1 MSSIKD
7 FLDISKER
15 VEHSLELHR
24 KSIIID
30 QSKAGEPVV
39 WSDAQ
44 VKKMNEMLEAGD
56 TEVILNSGN
65 KEIEKIRLAEL
76 LTPDSWTRRKYADLL
91 KNSGVTCISKTCG
104 VFSIEDSMNSL
115 AAMHLKFDKL
125 RDILIHATCAED
137 IMRAKKEEKHAVIL
151 DFQNTTMI
159 TEPPFDLDKQL
170 DRLDL
175 FYGLGIRVIQLTYN
189 LRNFVGDGCTERQD
203 SGLSRFGLKVVERM
217 NKLGILVDTGHS
229 GMKTTI
235 EAAEMSKDPI
245 AATHTCCR
253 SVYFHERGKTD
264 EALKAVAETGGV
276 IGIVMVPMF
285 LGRVVEEEGK
295 WKAGTLKDMLDHID
309 YAVDLVG
316 VNHVGIGT
324 DTADIP
330 GQPED
335 ERVIEGMNKMIHSFW
350 YGFRP
355 GPPPE
360 GHEHGR
366 GLHVYPP
373 RPDSL
378 EAWSNW
384 PNITVGLVSRGYS
397 DQEIQKIIGGN
408 WLRLYKKVIG

>member
-1 MSSIKD
+1 MTSIKD
-7 FLDISKER
+7 FLDISSDQ
-15 VEHSLELHR
+15 VEHGYDLH
-24 KSIIID
+24 KSSIVID
-30 QSKAGEPVV
+30 QSKAGEPTV
-39 WSDAQ
+39 WSEAQ
-44 VKKMNEMLEAGD
+44 TDKMMELLDEGVDYVNLITGN
-56 TEVILNSGN
+56 EVIEN
-65 KEIEKIRLAEL
+65 IRLSEL
-76 LTPDSWTRRKYADLL
+76 FTSDSWTRNKYSELL

-104 VFSIEDSMNSL
+104 VFSIEDSIKGLST
-115 AAMHLKFDKL
+115 MHLKFDKM
-125 RDILIHATCAED
+125 RDLLVHARCVED
-137 IMRAKKEEKHAVIL
+137 IKRAKREGKHAVIL
-151 DFQNTTMI
+151 DFQNTSMI
-159 TEPPFDLDKQL
+159 SEPPFNIDQQL

-175 FYGLGIRVIQLTYN
+175 FYGLGVRVIQLTYN
-189 LRNFVGDGCTERQD
+189 LRNYVGDGCTERQD
-203 SGLSRFGLKVVERM
+203 SGLSRFGLRVIERM
-217 NKLGILVDTGHS
+217 NKLGILVDTGHC

-235 EAAEMSKDPI
+235 EAAEFSKAPI

-253 SVYFHERGKTD
+253 SLYFHERGKTD
-264 EALKAVAETGGV
+264 EALKAVADSGGV

-285 LGRVVEEEGK
+285 LGRVIQGGEK
-295 WKAGTLKDMLDHID
+295 WSSGNLKDMLDHID

-316 VNHVGIGT
+316 VDHVGIGT

-335 ERVIEGMNKMIHSFW
+335 ERLMAGMNKMIHSFW

-373 RPDSL
+373 RPNSL

-397 DQEIQKIIGGN
+397 DKEIEKIIGKN
-408 WLRLYKKVIG
+408 WLRLYERVIG